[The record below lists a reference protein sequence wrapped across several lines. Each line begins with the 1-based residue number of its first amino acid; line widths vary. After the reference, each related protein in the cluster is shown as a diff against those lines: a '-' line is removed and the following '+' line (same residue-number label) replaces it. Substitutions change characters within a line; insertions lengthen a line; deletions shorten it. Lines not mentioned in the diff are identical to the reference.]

1 MSTRPILVAVAPNG
15 ARRTPSDHA
24 ALPMTA
30 ADLARTAA
38 ACAEAGAAMIH
49 LHVRNAAGEHVLDA
63 DLYRQAIAAIRAAVG
78 ERMVIQVT
86 TESAGR
92 YFREK
97 QMALVRDVRPEAVSL
112 ALREMCPAEDT
123 VPDFA
128 AFLAWLATERIAVQ
142 HILYDPADVSRL
154 AALVERG
161 VIPDIQPVQSLC
173 VLGRYGAR
181 DAKPADLL
189 PFLAAGAERFGRF
202 MVCAFGPAE
211 AGCVVAGALLGGDV
225 RVGFENNLWLPDGEL
240 APDNAAL
247 VAAVVDSL
255 GRLGLAPAQ
264 ADDARK

>member
-1 MSTRPILVAVAPNG
+1 VAPNG
-15 ARRTPSDHA
+15 ARRTPSDHQ
-24 ALPMTA
+24 ALPVTA
-30 ADLARTAA
+30 SDLARTAA
-38 ACAEAGAAMIH
+38 ACAEAGAALIH

-63 DLYRQAIAAIRAAVG
+63 ELFRQAIAAIRAAVG
-78 ERMVIQVT
+78 ERMVVQVT

-123 VPDFA
+123 VTDFA
-128 AFLAWLATERIAVQ
+128 AFLTWLAAERIAVQ
-142 HILYDPADVSRL
+142 HILYEPADVARL
-154 AALVERG
+154 AAFVERG
-161 VIPDIQPVQSLC
+161 VIPDDQPVQSLG
-173 VLGRYGAR
+173 VLGRSGAR

-211 AGCVVAGALLGGDV
+211 APCVVAGALLGGDV
-225 RVGFENNLWLPDGEL
+225 RVGFENNLWLPDGRL

-247 VAAVVDSL
+247 VAAVVDSFA
-255 GRLGLAPAQ
+255 GLGLALAG
-264 ADDARK
+264 AADARK